1 MADLDDAFLKSIH
14 TNADVTLIV
23 YTQPPQS
30 GNIGRTNSDRVNSVA
45 AFGLRVGNE
54 LFNIV
59 HPDEGSQ
66 ELSRCVKSHHTGD
79 IFSSLL

>member
-30 GNIGRTNSDRVNSVA
+30 GSIGRTNSDRVNSVA
-45 AFGLRVGNE
+45 AFGLRVGNGAK
-54 LFNIV
+54 LM
-59 HPDEGSQ
+59 
-66 ELSRCVKSHHTGD
+66 
-79 IFSSLL
+79 